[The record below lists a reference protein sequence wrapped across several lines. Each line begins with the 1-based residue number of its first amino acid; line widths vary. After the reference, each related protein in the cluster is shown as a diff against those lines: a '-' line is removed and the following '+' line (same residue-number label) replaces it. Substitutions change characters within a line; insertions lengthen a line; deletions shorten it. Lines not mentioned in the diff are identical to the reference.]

1 MIKKGLLVL
10 VVSYF
15 LTFCGSSKDQV
26 YFTGLKDSTI
36 IDSVYWREVI
46 IHKGDQLSITVA
58 SLNPEMDQIVN
69 QANSVSGQSAGGE
82 TQSGYFVTEK
92 GILNLPRVGNLK
104 VEGMSHAQLIDTLQ
118 ILYSQYTKSP
128 IVSVR
133 LMNFRV
139 TVLGEVMHPGQLTFS
154 TPNIDI
160 YQAIGKAGDITPFG
174 RRSDV
179 LLIRQT
185 DSSRLVHRVNL
196 SDPKVIRSSV
206 FQLQSGDLIYVEA
219 NQTKKNSSSLTLQ
232 LFPVITSGVTLVVAL
247 MGIVGR
253 F

>member
-1 MIKKGLLVL
+1 MIKKGLVVL

-15 LTFCGSSKDQV
+15 LAFCGSSKDQV

-69 QANSVSGQSAGGE
+69 QANSVSGQS
-82 TQSGYFVTEK
+82 
-92 GILNLPRVGNLK
+92 
-104 VEGMSHAQLIDTLQ
+104 
-118 ILYSQYTKSP
+118 
-128 IVSVR
+128 
-133 LMNFRV
+133 
-139 TVLGEVMHPGQLTFS
+139 
-154 TPNIDI
+154 
-160 YQAIGKAGDITPFG
+160 GDITPFG